1 MSTLYRTG
9 SVFLAVGLF
18 GLVLLTAHWVL
29 SAAEPG
35 SAKPAAKKSLDEEL
49 LDDLDAG
56 LSPETPADK
65 RATPDKAARP
75 SNRPSEDSG
84 KTSDGDRG
92 DALDDALLK
101 GLDEGEDVSLEGRT
115 TDENPIARLNERM
128 REVQGRIAKSQSGEK
143 TQRLQR
149 EISDELA
156 KLIDQVERQASKLGQ
171 SSSASSGSSRSQARQ
186 PGQSS
191 KAGEPSSE
199 KSARDSSERMRKEKT
214 VKVDAEYQDLL
225 KDVWGHLPPHL
236 RQQMEQSANEEF
248 LPKYESEISEYFRAL
263 NKSGKRR

>member
-1 MSTLYRTG
+1 MRATFRSG
-9 SVFLAVGLF
+9 SIFLGAGLI
-18 GLVLLTAHWVL
+18 GLALVMANSCD
-29 SAAEPG
+29 SAAGEPSG
-35 SAKPAAKKSLDEEL
+35 TKAAAKKSLDQEL
-49 LDDLDAG
+49 LDDLDAEP
-56 LSPETPADK
+56 SADTATPKRAASSKNAADPPADSS
-65 RATPDKAARP
+65 KA
-75 SNRPSEDSG
+75 
-84 KTSDGDRG
+84 SDDDVR

-101 GLDEGEDVSLEGRT
+101 GLGDGEDISLDGRS
-115 TDENPIARLNERM
+115 TDENLIARLNERM

-156 KLIDQVERQASKLGQ
+156 KLIDQAQRQAIKSGQ
-171 SSSASSGSSRSQARQ
+171 SSSSSSGSSRSQARQ

-191 KAGEPSSE
+191 NAGEPSSE
-199 KSARDSSERMRKEKT
+199 KPARDSSERMRKEKT
-214 VKVDAEYQDLL
+214 AKVDAEYQDLL